1 MYSQL
6 RRAWKSLAVL
16 LVVACQGGAPS
27 VPPPYARDVA
37 RLCDAV
43 AQSGAGSNEFDGDR
57 KVLIATW
64 LGKNLETQ
72 EMRNFLVSLQ
82 QMTPAQKHDALVAEG
97 ARGGVAHCALAD
109 EWR

>member
-6 RRAWKSLAVL
+6 RRWVKGLAAL
-16 LVVACQGGAPS
+16 LLACQTGAS
-27 VPPPYARDVA
+27 TVPAPYARDVQ

-43 AQSGAGSNEFDGDR
+43 TQSGAGSAEGGDR
-57 KVLIATW
+57 TVLIAMW

-72 EMRNFLVSLQ
+72 EMRSFLVTLQ
-82 QMTPAQKHDALVAEG
+82 AMTPAQKHDALVAES
-97 ARGGVAHCALAD
+97 ARAGLARCALAD